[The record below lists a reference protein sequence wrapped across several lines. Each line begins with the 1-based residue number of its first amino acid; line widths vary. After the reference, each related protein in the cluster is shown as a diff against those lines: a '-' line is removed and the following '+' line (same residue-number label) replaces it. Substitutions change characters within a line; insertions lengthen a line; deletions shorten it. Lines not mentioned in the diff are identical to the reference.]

1 MKLHIDQES
10 RIRNIQNEFNEVY
23 PFLKIEF
30 FKDSFTK
37 NKHSQKAEKINPAEK
52 VKLVGRL
59 NGHDKIDINKQ
70 RTVAQLEEDFKEL
83 FGLKVDVYRKS
94 GNLW

>member
-1 MKLHIDQES
+1 MSKLCYMKLHVDEES

-37 NKHSQKAEKINPAEK
+37 NKRSQKAEKINSAER
-52 VKLVGRL
+52 VKLIGPTKRASY
-59 NGHDKIDINKQ
+59 NRYWKTKNSS
-70 RTVAQLEEDFKEL
+70 TT
-83 FGLKVDVYRKS
+83 
-94 GNLW
+94 